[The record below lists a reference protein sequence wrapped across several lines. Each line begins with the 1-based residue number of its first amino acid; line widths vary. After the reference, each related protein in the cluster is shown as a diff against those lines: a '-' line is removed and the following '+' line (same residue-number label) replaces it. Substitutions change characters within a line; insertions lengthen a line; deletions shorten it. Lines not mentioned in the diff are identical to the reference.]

1 MNKQELLHYGIKG
14 MKWGVRR
21 KRDSKTG
28 RVQSQDSKTV
38 AALRK
43 KHVSELSN
51 DEIKKVNER
60 LNLERQMS
68 SLSKKE
74 LSPAAKFV
82 TNWAKNFATQQ
93 MNALAKQGAQQLA
106 DMLGLKLNNEE
117 DD

>member
-28 RVQSQDSKTV
+28 RVQSEDSKTID
-38 AALRK
+38 ALRK

-51 DEIKKVNER
+51 AEIKKINER

-74 LSPAAKFV
+74 LSPAAEFV
-82 TNWAKNFATQQ
+82 TNWAKNFATQR
-93 MNALAKQGAQQLA
+93 MNALATQGAQQLES
-106 DMLGLKLNNEE
+106 MLKTKLLNNE